1 MERRYPT
8 ARSAGFTLIELLVV
22 IAIIATLIAL
32 LLPAV
37 QSAREAAR
45 RAQCVNNLKQI
56 GLATLNFESTYTYL
70 PPKGMPVNQTNWNYA
85 DPDVNAQ
92 AAIPTVAASYL
103 TMILPYMD
111 QMVIYN
117 AINLN
122 LAASDTSNIPVTTGP
137 GAIHS
142 GLNSVYSVAINTLLC
157 PSSPGPPT
165 INYFNTFWG
174 PYGDGGGDVCT
185 PGAPAPSGNVTN
197 LNPPPT
203 QIWGR
208 TDYFPIPG
216 LHNTCLLAAGM
227 PAGYIAAVGEG
238 KDSGT
243 ITGWPITNKIRIA
256 SVTDGTSNTL
266 MISECGS
273 KPIGYNGFRQIY
285 RSEVDG
291 LLVDGVIE
299 PVSSAGGA
307 WADHFTYSSLAG
319 AGPTERHP
327 RRHLHGQLH
336 QQQRDLLVP
345 PGRGQRPVRGRLGAL
360 HQGHRLGATRR
371 RLGHPGRRRDHQRR
385 PVLKPRCQ
393 ESRLCLSAW
402 RKPTRR
408 AGPAV

>member
-1 MERRYPT
+1 MRRNRPLAT
-8 ARSAGFTLIELLVV
+8 RSTGFTLIELLVV

-70 PPKGMPVNQTNWNYA
+70 PPKGMPLNPQNLNQA
-85 DPDVNAQ
+85 DPNADAQ
-92 AAIPTVAASYL
+92 AAMPNISASYL

-111 QMVIYN
+111 QSVIYN
-117 AINLN
+117 QINLN
-122 LAASDTSNIPVTTGP
+122 LAASDTANIPPCTGT

-142 GLNSVYSVAINTLLC
+142 GLNSVYSAAINVFLC

-165 INYFNTFWG
+165 MNYFNAFWG
-174 PYGDGGGDVCT
+174 PYGDGGGDTCT
-185 PGAPAPSGNVTN
+185 PGAPAPIGNVSN

-216 LHNTCLLAAGM
+216 LHNTCLQAAGM
-227 PAGYIAAVGEG
+227 SPGYIASYGEG

-243 ITGWPITNKIRIA
+243 ITGWVITNKIRMA
-256 SVTDGTSNTL
+256 SITDGTSNTM
-266 MISECGS
+266 MISECGG
-273 KPIGYNGFRQIY
+273 KPAGYNGFRQIY

-291 LLVDGVIE
+291 LPVDGVIE

-307 WADHFTYSSLAG
+307 WADNFTYSSLAG
-319 AGPTERHP
+319 A
-327 RRHLHGQLH
+327 Q
-336 QQQRDLLVP
+336 
-345 PGRGQRPVRGRLGAL
+345 GRQNGIRGGTCMVNCTSNNEIYAF
-360 HQGHRLGATRR
+360 
-371 RLGHPGRRRDHQRR
+371 HPGGANALFVDGSVHFIKDVASV
-385 PVLKPRCQ
+385 PLIAALV
-393 ESRLCLSAW
+393 
-402 RKPTRR
+402 TR
-408 AGPAV
+408 AGGEIISADQY

>member
-1 MERRYPT
+1 MERQRHQQ
-8 ARSAGFTLIELLVV
+8 ARAAGFTLIELLVV
-22 IAIIATLIAL
+22 IAIISVLIAL

-45 RAQCVNNLKQI
+45 RAQCINNLKQI

-70 PPKGMPVNQTNWNYA
+70 PPKALPVNQSNLSAT
-85 DPDVNAQ
+85 DPNVDAQ
-92 AAIPTVAASYL
+92 AAMPNVAASYL

-111 QMVIYN
+111 QTVIYN
-117 AINLN
+117 QINLSIGV
-122 LAASDTSNIPVTTGP
+122 AASDTMNIPVCTGS

-142 GLNSVYSVAINTLLC
+142 GYNSVYSVAINTFIC

-165 INYFNTFWG
+165 INYFNAFWG
-174 PYGDGGGDVCT
+174 PYGDGGGDTCT
-185 PGAPAPSGNVTN
+185 PGAPAPIGNVTN

-243 ITGWPITNKIRIA
+243 ITGWPITNKIRMA
-256 SVTDGTSNTL
+256 SITDGTSNTL

-291 LLVDGVIE
+291 LQADGVIE
-299 PVSSAGGA
+299 PVSSGGGA
-307 WADHFTYSSLAG
+307 WADNFTYSSLAG
-319 AGPTERHP
+319 AQGRQNGIRGGTCMVNCTSNNEIYSFHVGGANALFVDGSV
-327 RRHLHGQLH
+327 HFIKDVASVQLIAA
-336 QQQRDLLVP
+336 LV
-345 PGRGQRPVRGRLGAL
+345 
-360 HQGHRLGATRR
+360 T
-371 RLGHPGRRRDHQRR
+371 
-385 PVLKPRCQ
+385 
-393 ESRLCLSAW
+393 
-402 RKPTRR
+402 R
-408 AGPAV
+408 AGGEIISSDQY

>member
-1 MERRYPT
+1 MAFVRDKK
-8 ARSAGFTLIELLVV
+8 ANSGFTLIELLVV

-45 RAQCVNNLKQI
+45 RAQCINNLKQI

-70 PPKGMPVNQTNWNYA
+70 PPKGVPLAVP

-92 AAIPTVAASYL
+92 AAVPNIAASYL

-111 QMVIYN
+111 QTVIYN
-117 AINLN
+117 QINLYQ
-122 LAASDTSNIPVTTGP
+122 AASDTNNIPVCVGP

-142 GLNSVYSVAINTLLC
+142 GLNSVYSVAINTFLC

-165 INYFNTFWG
+165 MNYFNAFWG

-185 PGAPAPSGNVTN
+185 PGAPAPIGGVQN

-227 PAGYIAAVGEG
+227 PAGYIAAYGEG

-243 ITGWPITNKIRIA
+243 ITGPTITGKIRIA
-256 SVTDGTSNTL
+256 SITDGTSNTM

-273 KPIGYNGFRQIY
+273 KPVGYNGFRQIY
-285 RSEVDG
+285 LSEVDG
-291 LLVDGVIE
+291 LPVDGVIE
-299 PVSSAGGA
+299 PVSSGGGA
-307 WADHFTYSSLAG
+307 WADNFTYSSLAG
-319 AGPTERHP
+319 A
-327 RRHLHGQLH
+327 Q
-336 QQQRDLLVP
+336 
-345 PGRGQRPVRGRLGAL
+345 GRQNGIRGG
-360 HQGHRLGATRR
+360 TCMINCTSNNEIYSF
-371 RLGHPGRRRDHQRR
+371 HPGGANALFVDGSVHFIKDIASVQLVAALVTRAAG
-385 PVLKPRCQ
+385 
-393 ESRLCLSAW
+393 EIISADQY
-402 RKPTRR
+402 
-408 AGPAV
+408 